1 MVKKIS
7 KTACNDNWEKKG
19 EYIVRK
25 TIMNIPFEI
34 HNKLSY
40 WLIVNGRVILN
51 CKSIKAIKKE
61 LFIVL
66 SRVEKEL
73 PAGYIPVINE
83 NEFNQ
88 DEFTQYPLKEII
100 NETDPEWIEEYIN
113 SACFHVKNII
123 KKQEWEIDGFLLSKL
138 FYSIGYHLCN

>member
-1 MVKKIS
+1 MEKINM
-7 KTACNDNWEKKG
+7 TICNNDWKKKG
-19 EYIVRK
+19 EYIVSK

-34 HNKLSY
+34 HTKFSN
-40 WLIVNGRVILN
+40 WLIVNGRVIFSCN
-51 CKSIKAIKKE
+51 SIKGLKKE

-83 NEFNQ
+83 
-88 DEFTQYPLKEII
+88 DEFTQYTLKKII
-100 NETDPEWIEEYIN
+100 NETDPKRIEEYIN

-123 KKQEWEIDGFLLSKL
+123 KKQKTKIDGFLLSKL
-138 FYSIGYHLCN
+138 FYTIGYHLCN